1 VAGEDRALEARMRSM
16 SAPQG
21 KLAVGIGYRAAIDEW
36 TRRELHR
43 FDVLEITVDHCL
55 NGGKSTQS
63 AIFDL
68 VGTIP
73 LTAHGIGLS
82 IGTDVPIDL
91 GYLDR
96 IAELVDGLKAPAYS
110 EHLAFTRV
118 PGRDLAN
125 LLPLP
130 QTEAVAESI
139 IAKIRTVQSRI
150 GVPFLL
156 ENITYLFTWPHSQL
170 SDAEFLCM
178 ICGETGAGLL
188 LDVEN
193 LYLNSCNHGFDPV
206 EFIDALPPGLVKEIH
221 LAGGITVEDNA
232 PDKSVLA
239 DTHSHPV
246 PGEVFTLLDR
256 VLDRQTPD
264 AIILERDE
272 RLGATDEILSDVTR
286 IRSHLAGR
294 RAGGL
299 HVDSLIAP
307 ASQSA

>member
-1 VAGEDRALEARMRSM
+1 MLSTSV
-16 SAPQG
+16 PQRTP
-21 KLAVGIGYRAAIDEW
+21 AVGIGYRVAIDEW
-36 TRRELHR
+36 TRQQLHQ

-55 NGGKSTQS
+55 DGSKSTQS
-63 AIFDL
+63 AIFGL

-91 GYLDR
+91 CYLDH
-96 IAELVDGLKAPAYS
+96 IAEVVDRLKAPAYS

-130 QTEAVAESI
+130 QTEAVAASI
-139 IAKIRTVQSRI
+139 IAKIRTIQSRI

-156 ENITYLFTWPHSQL
+156 ENITYLFTWPISEL
-170 SDAEFLCM
+170 SDAEFLRL
-178 ICGETGAGLL
+178 ICRETGAGLL
-188 LDVEN
+188 LDIEN
-193 LYLNSCNHGFDPV
+193 LYLNSCNHGFNPV

-221 LAGGITVEDNA
+221 LAGGTTAQDNA
-232 PDKSVLA
+232 LKTPVPV

-246 PGEVFTLLDR
+246 PDELFTLLDR
-256 VLDRQTPD
+256 VLDRHTPGV
-264 AIILERDE
+264 IILERDE
-272 RLGATDEILSDVTR
+272 RLDAVDEILNDVTR

-294 RAGGL
+294 RTGDL

-307 ASQSA
+307 ASQPA